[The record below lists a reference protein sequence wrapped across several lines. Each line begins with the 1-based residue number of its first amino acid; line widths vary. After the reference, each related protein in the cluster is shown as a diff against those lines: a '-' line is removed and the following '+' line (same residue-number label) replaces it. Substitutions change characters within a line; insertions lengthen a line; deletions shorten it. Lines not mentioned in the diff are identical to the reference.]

1 MNVFLLDAECGGM
14 DIQWVGIDIPG
25 DLTQTAGELAVWF
38 AHRRRSPEVEIPD
51 VLSALFLLAGEEA
64 RTRRPDAEAC
74 QAYLWRIDLSP
85 RDPKKILGEASD
97 WLFGGMFQIEGT
109 PISGQVRGPN
119 RQRPAT
125 SSKVE
130 LFLEAAEKIARDYGL
145 RYSTIDCVL
154 LTLAED
160 PRFLEM
166 ELIRASGV
174 DVRLIKESI
183 GKAKPASEQDNS
195 RS

>member
-1 MNVFLLDAECGGM
+1 M
-14 DIQWVGIDIPG
+14 DIQWAGIDMAG
-25 DLTQTAGELAVWF
+25 DLTQSVGELAVWF
-38 AHRRRSPEVEIPD
+38 AHRRSSPEVEIPD

-64 RTRRPDAEAC
+64 STRWLQEEAC
-74 QAYLWRIDLSP
+74 QAYLWRVDLP
-85 RDPKKILGEASD
+85 PGDRKRILKEASD
-97 WLFGGMFQIEGT
+97 WLFSGFFQIEGT
-109 PISGQVRGPN
+109 SISGHVRG
-119 RQRPAT
+119 REGQRPTT

-130 LFLEAAEKIARDYGL
+130 LFLDAAEKMARDNGL

-174 DVRLIKESI
+174 DLRVIKESI
-183 GKAKPASEQDNS
+183 LKPKPNSEQDNPKS
-195 RS
+195 